1 MEYGLIGKW
10 LSMLFGKKIV
20 SSLIGI
26 IGGALPI
33 MYIAIEAVPSDD
45 LTLKSI
51 FGIVIGSLI
60 STSIAAG
67 GRVHG
72 EK

>member
-1 MEYGLIGKW
+1 MKYGWLGKG
-10 LSMLFGKKIV
+10 LSMLFGKKIA

-51 FGIVIGSLI
+51 LGIVVGSLI